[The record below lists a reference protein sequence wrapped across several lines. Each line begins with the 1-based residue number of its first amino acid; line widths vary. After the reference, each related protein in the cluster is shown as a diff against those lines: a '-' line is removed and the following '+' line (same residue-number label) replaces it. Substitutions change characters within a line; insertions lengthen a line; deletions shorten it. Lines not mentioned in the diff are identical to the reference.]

1 MKIILVTQEGAGD
14 GNIAE
19 QDTLVQAE
27 TIENALREL
36 GHTCSRLEAS
46 LDLRTLYRGLQD
58 QSGAIIFNLVESLG
72 GRDCLMHLAP
82 EIYEAIGLRY
92 TGARAST
99 IKRTN
104 DKCSAKREL
113 LAAGLPTAPWFELQT
128 DRLREYGTFLPGR
141 YILKA
146 ATEHASVGMHDD
158 AVVEV
163 SSIDELRSYLKQFSA
178 RIDLPSMAELYID
191 GREFNLSLLDRPTGD
206 RYVDGHDCDI
216 FPPAEIDFSQL
227 PVGKPRI
234 VGFNAK
240 WVEDS
245 IEYQATPRT
254 FDFPASDRDLL
265 NRLQGL
271 AKDTWRLFQGTGY
284 ARVDFRVDKNNHPF
298 ILEFNANPCI
308 TSYGGFMAA
317 AEQAGLSYN
326 AAIARIIESA
336 C

>member
-1 MKIILVTQEGAGD
+1 MKVILVTQEGAGV

-19 QDTLVQAE
+19 QDTLIQAE
-27 TIENALREL
+27 TIENALCEL
-36 GHTCSRLEAS
+36 GHECSRLEAS
-46 LDLRTLYRGLQD
+46 LDLRSLYRGLQD
-58 QSGAIIFNLVESLG
+58 HSGSIVFNLVESLG

-82 EIYEAIGLRY
+82 EIYEAIGIRY
-92 TGARAST
+92 TGARANT

-104 DKCSAKREL
+104 DKCSSKREL
-113 LAAGLPTAPWFELQT
+113 IAAGLPTAPWCELRP
-128 DRLREYGTFLPGR
+128 DGLREYGEFLPGK

-158 AVVEV
+158 AVVDV
-163 SSIDELRSYLKQFSA
+163 ATIDELQSYLQQFSD
-178 RIDLPSMAELYID
+178 RIDLPSLAELFID
-191 GREFNLSLLDRPTGD
+191 GREFNLSLLHRAAGEYQAEVYT
-206 RYVDGHDCDI
+206 CDV

-227 PVGKPRI
+227 PSNKPRI

-254 FDFPASDRDLL
+254 FDFPGSDKELL
-265 NRLQGL
+265 NRLQQV
-271 AKDTWRLFQGTGY
+271 AQDTWKLFQGTGY
-284 ARVDFRVDKNNHPF
+284 ARVDFRVDKNNNPF

-326 AAIARIIESA
+326 AAIARIIEAA

>member
-1 MKIILVTQEGAGD
+1 MKVILVTQEGAGG

-19 QDTLVQAE
+19 QDTLIQAE

-36 GHTCSRLEAS
+36 GHECSRLEAS
-46 LDLRTLYRGLQD
+46 LDLRTLYQGLKD
-58 QSGAIIFNLVESLG
+58 QSGSIIFNLVESLG

-92 TGARAST
+92 TGARAAT

-113 LAAGLPTAPWFELQT
+113 LAAGLPTAPWFELKP
-128 DRLREYGTFLPGR
+128 DGLREFGTFLPGK

-146 ATEHASVGMHDD
+146 STEHASVGMHDD

-163 SSIDELRSYLKQFSA
+163 NSADTLRSYLQQFSA
-178 RIDLPSMAELYID
+178 RIDLPSLAELYID
-191 GREFNLSLLDRPTGD
+191 GREFNLSLLDRSAGEG
-206 RYVDGHDCDI
+206 YFDGHDCDV

-227 PVGKPRI
+227 PLGKPHI

-254 FDFPASDRDLL
+254 FDFPANDRELL
-265 NRLQGL
+265 IRLQSL
-271 AKDTWRLFQGTGY
+271 AKDTWKLFQGTGY
-284 ARVDFRVDKNNHPF
+284 ARVDFRVDRNNHPF

-317 AEQAGLSYN
+317 AEQAGFSYSE
-326 AAIARIIESA
+326 AIARIIEAA